1 MMEQLKRYW
10 EIAKLALLQEKA
22 AKDSKIKGM
31 NEHEKEFLPAVLE
44 VTEMPP
50 SHAARLLTY
59 VIMLMFKDFFKN
71 NFIASSKI
79 SDSDFEKICSDLNEV
94 ILPYENDLYFNNKI
108 YHSVIVTSPLADFE
122 EITSLNYLLRNLFMC
137 LSDNFTMNTEVVT
150 LHYEKNSIL

>member
-50 SHAARLLTY
+50 SHAARLLT
-59 VIMLMFKDFFKN
+59 
-71 NFIASSKI
+71 
-79 SDSDFEKICSDLNEV
+79 
-94 ILPYENDLYFNNKI
+94 
-108 YHSVIVTSPLADFE
+108 
-122 EITSLNYLLRNLFMC
+122 
-137 LSDNFTMNTEVVT
+137 
-150 LHYEKNSIL
+150 

>member
-22 AKDSKIKGM
+22 VQDSKIKGM

-59 VIMLMFKDFFKN
+59 VIMLIFTVPFK
-71 NFIASSKI
+71 
-79 SDSDFEKICSDLNEV
+79 
-94 ILPYENDLYFNNKI
+94 P
-108 YHSVIVTSPLADFE
+108 
-122 EITSLNYLLRNLFMC
+122 
-137 LSDNFTMNTEVVT
+137 
-150 LHYEKNSIL
+150 

>member
-59 VIMLMFKDFFKN
+59 VIMLMFTVL
-71 NFIASSKI
+71 ILWSVLSKMTL
-79 SDSDFEKICSDLNEV
+79 S
-94 ILPYENDLYFNNKI
+94 LPRPE
-108 YHSVIVTSPLADFE
+108 S
-122 EITSLNYLLRNLFMC
+122 
-137 LSDNFTMNTEVVT
+137 
-150 LHYEKNSIL
+150 